1 MRGSRRSIT
10 FFSVFF
16 LERMEFFFKEKKG
29 AHSSETRKFLY
40 SRPAGMAVSI
50 DWHGIGFGCGER
62 VFQRVWRV
70 VRVVGRGWAGV
81 CVCCSCH
88 DRWPVGWRGVLIFFV
103 CVFIIYHHHLARLFT
118 FAGWG
123 WYRVFFLFLFFYQRV
138 VRDQISVSGF
148 FFLFFSFGRKKERAK
163 EREKERRTNSSSGG
177 SAARCGHCLRNVP
190 PTPNPHPVPPW
201 PFLFF
206 FLFFCLFRCVCV
218 CVPFIC
224 QSVLFFPAEVARI
237 TFSVGNLHKIICE
250 SNGK

>member
-1 MRGSRRSIT
+1 MRLNRVSFFFSSVPNPNGIPRNRSRIFSRAADRLQWRRHLRWRQKKMRGSRRSIT

-118 FAGWG
+118 FAGW
-123 WYRVFFLFLFFYQRV
+123 RVGVVPSIFFVFVFLPKSRPRPNKRF
-138 VRDQISVSGF
+138 GF
-148 FFLFFSFGRKKERAK
+148 FFSLLLFRSKERK
-163 EREKERRTNSSSGG
+163 SERKRERTANKQQQRWLGRQVRPLS
-177 SAARCGHCLRNVP
+177 
-190 PTPNPHPVPPW
+190 
-201 PFLFF
+201 
-206 FLFFCLFRCVCV
+206 
-218 CVPFIC
+218 
-224 QSVLFFPAEVARI
+224 
-237 TFSVGNLHKIICE
+237 
-250 SNGK
+250 

>member
-1 MRGSRRSIT
+1 
-10 FFSVFF
+10 
-16 LERMEFFFKEKKG
+16 MEFFFKEKKG

-118 FAGWG
+118 FAGW
-123 WYRVFFLFLFFYQRV
+123 RVGVVPSIFFCFFYQRV

-148 FFLFFSFGRKKERAK
+148 FFSSSLSVERKKERKK
-163 EREKERRTNSSSGG
+163 ERKNGEQT
-177 SAARCGHCLRNVP
+177 AAAVARPPGAAIVLETSPPP
-190 PTPNPHPVPPW
+190 PTPTPCHLGR
-201 PFLFF
+201 FFFF